1 MSTHRFILEPY
12 KGVST
17 RHSCPNC
24 HRQRCFSK
32 YIDTEKQISFQN
44 TWDVVTMSRNVVIT
58 SRLVITLSRTRLRKK
73 SSQRIVSGAMPLL
86 KKQNP

>member
-17 RHSCPNC
+17 RHTCPNC

-32 YIDTEKQISFQN
+32 YIDTEKQIKFPEYVG
-44 TWDVVTMSRNVVIT
+44 VVIMSRNVVIT
-58 SRLVITLSRTRLRKK
+58 SRLVITLSRIHLRKK
-73 SSQRIVSGAMPLL
+73 SLQRIASEVIHLL
-86 KKQNP
+86 KK

>member
-17 RHSCPNC
+17 RHTCPNC

-32 YIDTEKQISFQN
+32 YIDTEKQIKFP
-44 TWDVVTMSRNVVIT
+44 DYVGRLTMSRNAVIT
-58 SRLVITLSRTRLRKK
+58 SRLVITLSRIRQKK
-73 SSQRIVSGAMPLL
+73 ISSQRIVSETMHL
-86 KKQNP
+86 